1 MAKYLQRSHLKEE
14 AFTLVHSLKR
24 YSLSHQGGRMT
35 DQTTATVRKQR
46 TGRKWAKL

>member
-1 MAKYLQRSHLKEE
+1 MVRYLQRSHLKEE

-24 YSLSHQGGRMT
+24 YSLSRQGDRVT

-46 TGRKWAKL
+46 ADRKWAKL